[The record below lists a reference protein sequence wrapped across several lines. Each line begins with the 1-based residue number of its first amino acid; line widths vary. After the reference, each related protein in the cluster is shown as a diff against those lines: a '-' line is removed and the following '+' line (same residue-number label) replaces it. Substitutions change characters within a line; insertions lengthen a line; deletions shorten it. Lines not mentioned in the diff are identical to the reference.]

1 MKKRKSE
8 KRIKN
13 KAKFSIILII
23 FIVGIG
29 ISEKGIK
36 LLAEKNVE
44 KYNYSKIDNK
54 EKALEDKEKVLEDKQ
69 ILMVNRDNPLD
80 KNFVPKNLVTPNTKF
95 IGNGDPNVNKLEAV
109 AAIALENLFQAAKNE
124 GINLL
129 GVSGYR
135 DYNYQKKLYDNAVI
149 SSGKEYA
156 DKYTAKPGAS
166 EHQTGLAMDILS
178 EDYQVLDDGFNN
190 TDAYRWIEKNCSKYG
205 FIIRYPKGKENITG
219 YNYEPWHLR
228 YVGKKAAEE
237 IMKNKIT
244 LEEYIEMK
252 K

>member
-1 MKKRKSE
+1 MKKRKSK

-13 KAKFSIILII
+13 KARFSIILII

-29 ISEKGIK
+29 LCEKGIK
-36 LLAEKNVE
+36 LLAEKNME
-44 KYNYSKIDNK
+44 KYNYSRVGN
-54 EKALEDKEKVLEDKQ
+54 KEKVLEDKE

-80 KNFVPKNLVTPNTKF
+80 KNFAPKNLVTPNTKF
-95 IGNGDPNVNKLEAV
+95 IGNGDPNVNKLDAV
-109 AAIALENLFQAAKNE
+109 AARALENLFQAAKDE

-135 DYNYQKKLYDNAVI
+135 DYNYQKKLYDNAVM
-149 SSGKEYA
+149 SSGKAYA

-228 YVGKKAAEE
+228 YVVKKVAEE

>member
-1 MKKRKSE
+1 MKKRKSK

-13 KAKFSIILII
+13 KARFSIILII

-29 ISEKGIK
+29 LSEKGIK
-36 LLAEKNVE
+36 LLAEKNME
-44 KYNYSKIDNK
+44 KYNYSRVGN
-54 EKALEDKEKVLEDKQ
+54 KEKVLEDKE

-109 AAIALENLFQAAKNE
+109 AARALENLFQAAKDE
-124 GINLL
+124 GIDLL

-135 DYNYQKKLYDNAVI
+135 DYNYQKKLYDNAI
-149 SSGKEYA
+149 MSSGKEYA
-156 DKYTAKPGAS
+156 NKYTAKPGDS

-190 TDAYRWIEKNCSKYG
+190 TDASRWIEKNCSKYG

>member
-1 MKKRKSE
+1 MKKRKNK

-13 KAKFSIILII
+13 KARFSIILIV
-23 FIVGIG
+23 FIIVCIG
-29 ISEKGIK
+29 LSEKGIK
-36 LLAEKNVE
+36 LLWEKNME
-44 KYNYSKIDNK
+44 KYNYSRVDN
-54 EKALEDKEKVLEDKQ
+54 KEKVLEDKE

-109 AAIALENLFQAAKNE
+109 AARALENLFQAAKDE

-135 DYNYQKKLYDNAVI
+135 DYNYQKKLYDNAVM
-149 SSGKEYA
+149 SSGKAYA
-156 DKYTAKPGAS
+156 DKYTAKPGTS

-178 EDYQVLDDGFNN
+178 EDYQVLDDGFKN

-228 YVGKKAAEE
+228 YVGKKVAEE

>member
-1 MKKRKSE
+1 MKKRKSK

-13 KAKFSIILII
+13 KARFSIILII

-29 ISEKGIK
+29 LSEKGIK
-36 LLAEKNVE
+36 LLAEKNME
-44 KYNYSKIDNK
+44 KYNYSRVGNK
-54 EKALEDKEKVLEDKQ
+54 EKVLDDKEKVLEDKE

-109 AAIALENLFQAAKNE
+109 AARALENLFQAAKDE
-124 GINLL
+124 GIDLL

-135 DYNYQKKLYDNAVI
+135 DYNYQKKLYDNAI
-149 SSGKEYA
+149 MSSGKEYA
-156 DKYTAKPGAS
+156 NKYTAKPGDS

-190 TDAYRWIEKNCSKYG
+190 TDASRWIEKNCSKYG